1 MGNHSGVVEQASLE
15 ARIQSELI
23 TLESQT
29 RHLWMVVV
37 LIAAVLIL
45 GVLSLLVPS
54 SFWHFN
60 SLEVK
65 ISPQVLFLVMMLT
78 VLFVL
83 YAVRREREVH
93 RLRLANL
100 QQTLSAQSEQTA
112 SRVDAVTN
120 VFTRAFLH
128 ELLQSEISRAERNQH
143 PLTLLM
149 CDLNNFKQINDRYGH
164 LMGDYILS
172 QMAAIFKRCVRGSDH
187 IVRYGGDE
195 FLVLLPETDEMGA
208 EIVRQRMKEE
218 VAAWGQTYRAGAYP
232 VSISTGLYVHV
243 TGQSPEQDIAGVD
256 GHMYRE
262 KRTLQRSAQR
272 SSSTLI
278 PR

>member
-1 MGNHSGVVEQASLE
+1 MGNHPGGVEPASLE

-23 TLESQT
+23 TLESQ
-29 RHLWMVVV
+29 RRDLWMVVV

-45 GVLSLLVPS
+45 GALSLLVPS
-54 SFWHFN
+54 SFWRFN

-65 ISPQVLFLVMMLT
+65 VAPQVLFLAMMLT
-78 VLFVL
+78 ALFVL
-83 YAVRREREVH
+83 HAIRRERDVH

-100 QQTLSAQSEQTA
+100 QQTLSAQSDQTA

-120 VFTRAFLH
+120 VLTRAFLH
-128 ELLQSEISRAERNQH
+128 ELLEGEISRAERNRQ

-172 QMAAIFKRCVRGSDH
+172 QMAAIFKRCIRGSDH

-195 FLVLLPETDEMGA
+195 FLVMLPETDEMGA
-208 EIVRQRMKEE
+208 EIVRQRMNEE
-218 VAAWGQTYRAGAYP
+218 VMAWDQANRVGDHP

-243 TGQSPEQDIAGVD
+243 QGQSPEQDIAGVD
-256 GHMYRE
+256 GHMYGE
-262 KRTLQRSAQR
+262 KRTLQQSAQR
-272 SSSTLI
+272 SPSTPI

>member
-1 MGNHSGVVEQASLE
+1 MGNHPKGMEQSSLE

-23 TLESQT
+23 ALESET
-29 RHLWMVVV
+29 RDLRMVVILV
-37 LIAAVLIL
+37 AAVLIL
-45 GVLSLLVPS
+45 GALSFLVPS
-54 SFWHFN
+54 SFWRFN

-65 ISPQVLFLVMMLT
+65 VAPQVLFLVMMLT

-83 YAVRREREVH
+83 HAIRREREVH

-100 QQTLSAQSEQTA
+100 KQTLSAQSDQTA

-120 VFTRAFLH
+120 VLTRAFLH
-128 ELLQSEISRAERNQH
+128 ELLQSEISRAERNHH

-149 CDLNNFKQINDRYGH
+149 CDLNNFKQINDRHGH
-164 LMGDYILS
+164 LMGDYVLS

-195 FLVLLPETDEMGA
+195 FLVVLPETDEEGA

-218 VAAWGQTYRAGAYP
+218 VTAWDQTNRVGDYP
-232 VSISTGLYVHV
+232 VSISTGLYAHV
-243 TGQSPEQDIAGVD
+243 KGHSPEQDIAGVD
-256 GHMYRE
+256 GHLYRE
-262 KRTLQRSAQR
+262 KRILQRSAQH
-272 SSSTLI
+272 SPPVPA

>member
-1 MGNHSGVVEQASLE
+1 MGNHPRGVEQASLE

-29 RHLWMVVV
+29 RDLWLVVV
-37 LIAAVLIL
+37 LVAAVLIL

-60 SLEVK
+60 SLDVK
-65 ISPQVLFLVMMLT
+65 IAPQVLFLVMMLT

-93 RLRLANL
+93 RLRLTNL
-100 QQTLSAQSEQTA
+100 EQTLSAQSKQSA
-112 SRVDAVTN
+112 SRIDAVTS

-128 ELLQSEISRAERNQH
+128 ELLQSEISRAERNHH

-218 VAAWGQTYRAGAYP
+218 VAAWDQTSRAGEYP

-256 GHMYRE
+256 GHMYGE

-272 SSSTLI
+272 SPSTPI

>member
-1 MGNHSGVVEQASLE
+1 MGNHPGCVEQASLE

-23 TLESQT
+23 TLGSQT
-29 RHLWMVVV
+29 RDLWMVVV
-37 LIAAVLIL
+37 LVAAVLIL

-60 SLEVK
+60 SLELK
-65 ISPQVLFLVMMLT
+65 IAPQVLFLVMMLT
-78 VLFVL
+78 VLFAL

-93 RLRLANL
+93 RLRFANL

-112 SRVDAVTN
+112 SRIDAVTN

-128 ELLQSEISRAERNQH
+128 ELLQSEISRAERNHH

-164 LMGDYILS
+164 LVGDYILS

-195 FLVLLPETDEMGA
+195 FLVVLPETDEMGA

-218 VAAWGQTYRAGAYP
+218 VAAWDQTSRAGAYP
-232 VSISTGLYVHV
+232 VSISTGLHVHV
-243 TGQSPEQDIAGVD
+243 AGQSPEQDIAGVD
-256 GHMYRE
+256 GHMYGE
-262 KRTLQRSAQR
+262 KRTLQRSAQP

>member
-1 MGNHSGVVEQASLE
+1 MGNHPGGVEQASLE

-23 TLESQT
+23 ALESET
-29 RHLWMVVV
+29 RDLWMVVV
-37 LIAAVLIL
+37 LVAAVLIL
-45 GVLSLLVPS
+45 GALSFLVPS
-54 SFWHFN
+54 SFWRFN
-60 SLEVK
+60 TLEVK
-65 ISPQVLFLVMMLT
+65 VAPQVLFLVMMLT

-83 YAVRREREVH
+83 HAIRREREVH

-100 QQTLSAQSEQTA
+100 HQTLSAQSDQTA
-112 SRVDAVTN
+112 SRIDAVTN
-120 VFTRAFLH
+120 VLTRAFLH
-128 ELLQSEISRAERNQH
+128 ELLQGEISRAERNHQ

-164 LMGDYILS
+164 LMGDYVLS

-195 FLVLLPETDEMGA
+195 FLVVLPETDEMGA

-218 VAAWGQTYRAGAYP
+218 VTAWDQTNRVGDYP

-243 TGQSPEQDIAGVD
+243 AGQSPEQDIAGVD
-256 GHMYRE
+256 GHMYGE